1 MTLTLDSK
9 QESSSPNPAGI
20 IGSMGCAGSILW
32 RSQVIMFR
40 ERKKHYNL
48 ALPDY
53 NIGFPKGSKH
63 LVLPGHN
70 FSGKKKNIINWHSQ
84 IIKGSKHY
92 NLVLPGYNVLQKGSS
107 IYYQDLIK
115 LSAGLRLTRGKSLK

>member
-40 ERKKHYNL
+40 ERKKHFNL

-53 NIGFPKGSKH
+53 NIGFPE
-63 LVLPGHN
+63 
-70 FSGKKKNIINWHSQ
+70 
-84 IIKGSKHY
+84 GSKHY

>member
-32 RSQVIMFR
+32 CSRVI
-40 ERKKHYNL
+40 
-48 ALPDY
+48 
-53 NIGFPKGSKH
+53 I
-63 LVLPGHN
+63 
-70 FSGKKKNIINWHSQ
+70 KKKNIITWQ
-84 IIKGSKHY
+84 FPDYDFGFPKGSKHY
-92 NLVLPGYNVLQKGSS
+92 NLVLPGYNVSQKGSS